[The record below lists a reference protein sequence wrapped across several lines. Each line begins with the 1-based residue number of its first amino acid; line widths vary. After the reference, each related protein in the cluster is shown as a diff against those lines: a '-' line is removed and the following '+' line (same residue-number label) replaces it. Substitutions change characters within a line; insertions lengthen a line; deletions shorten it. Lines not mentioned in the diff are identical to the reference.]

1 MATSLREEMISLS
14 LFGGRLALAEL
25 ILFSVFLT
33 DILLLGIMGEI
44 NLSGVLLANA
54 AFVLCY
60 VTALGFL
67 QGALPLAS
75 QRFEAGDRGG
85 YHAIVAMSLLLGGGM
100 AVLVLLIFLVFP
112 VALLLF
118 DYRPDLIAESWRYIS
133 WVLPAY
139 MLAMIYI
146 PVRNGVIATGSSRW
160 FLTLSLVTLVL
171 NAGVSYLLGFGISI
185 GGLTITGMGTA
196 GIALASTIVDSMLFG
211 GFVWLLHRSG
221 FRLSGIPVDALAGR
235 RWPVVRGHL
244 APIMGIG
251 IPIGIVFFVD
261 STLFSSALMLV
272 GRHGVQGMAAIGLV
286 FEWSALAIMV
296 PVGLSEAIVQRV
308 ARATG
313 KAGPQRMTIATI
325 TMAALMVCTAYVA
338 LLATIHFALGIN
350 VPVYF
355 IVDAAAHPD
364 LVARLDELSMLG
376 FLVAAFHAVIIVL
389 AAILRGL
396 LDVKTSM
403 VATLACYWGIGLG
416 LTVLFVEF
424 LRLDVW
430 YALLAVVIALATST
444 AVIALRLRLRLR
456 MPRDAT

>member
-1 MATSLREEMISLS
+1 MGTSLREEMISLS

-25 ILFSVFLT
+25 VLFSVFLT

-75 QRFEAGDRGG
+75 QRFEAGDHGG

-100 AVLVLLIFLVFP
+100 AVLVMLIFLVFP
-112 VALLLF
+112 VALRLF

-171 NAGVSYLLGFGISI
+171 NAGVSYLLGFGISL

-221 FRLSGIPVDALAGR
+221 FRLSGIPVDALARR
-235 RWPVVRGHL
+235 RWPAVRGQL

-272 GRHGVQGMAAIGLV
+272 GRHDVQGMAAIGLI

-296 PVGLSEAIVQRV
+296 PVGLSESIVQRV
-308 ARATG
+308 ASATG

-325 TMAALMVCTAYVA
+325 TKAALMVCTAYVA
-338 LLATIHFALGIN
+338 LLAFIHFGLGIN

-364 LVARLDELSMLG
+364 LVARLDELAMLG

-389 AAILRGL
+389 AAILRGF

-416 LTVLFVEF
+416 LTVLFVEI

-456 MPRDAT
+456 IPRDAV

>member
-1 MATSLREEMISLS
+1 MSPTLREEMTRLS

-75 QRFEAGDRGG
+75 QRFEAGDRAG
-85 YHAIVAMSLLLGGGM
+85 YHAIVAMSLLLGGVI
-100 AVLVLLIFLVFP
+100 ALLVLAIFLVFP
-112 VALLLF
+112 VALRLF
-118 DYRPDLIAESWRYIS
+118 DYRADLVAESWRYIS

-160 FLTLSLVTLVL
+160 FMTLSLVTLVL
-171 NAGVSYLLGFGISI
+171 NAGVSYVLGFGISL
-185 GGLTITGMGTA
+185 GGLRIAGMGTS
-196 GIALASTIVDSMLFG
+196 GIALASTIVDSMLFA
-211 GFVWLLHRSG
+211 GFVWLLMRSG
-221 FRLSGIPVDALAGR
+221 FRLSGIPTDALSGR
-235 RWPVVRGHL
+235 RWPMVRRQL
-244 APIMGIG
+244 APAMAIG

-261 STLFSSALMLV
+261 STLFSAALMLA
-272 GRHGVQGMAAIGLV
+272 GRHDVQGMAAIGLI
-286 FEWSALAIMV
+286 FEWSALAIMI

-308 ARATG
+308 ASATGPDGFQRATV
-313 KAGPQRMTIATI
+313 AMI
-325 TMAALMVCTAYVA
+325 TKAALMVCTVYVGI
-338 LLATIHFALGIN
+338 LAVIHFGFGIN

-355 IVDAAAHPD
+355 IIDPAAHPD
-364 LVARLDELSMLG
+364 LVARLDGLAFLG

-403 VATLACYWGIGLG
+403 VATLVCYWGFGLG
-416 LTVLFVEF
+416 LTVLFIEI

-444 AVIALRLRLRLR
+444 AVIAWRLRLRL
-456 MPRDAT
+456 AWQTG

>member
-1 MATSLREEMISLS
+1 MLRLS

-75 QRFEAGDRGG
+75 QRFEAGDSGG
-85 YHAIVAMSLLLGGGM
+85 YHAIVVMSLLLGGVI
-100 AVLVLLIFLVFP
+100 ALLVLLIFLAFP
-112 VALLLF
+112 VALRLF
-118 DYRPDLIAESWRYIS
+118 DYPPDLVAESWRYIS

-160 FLTLSLVTLVL
+160 FMTFSLTTLVL
-171 NAGVSYLLGFGISI
+171 NAAASYVLGFGVSL
-185 GGLTITGMGTA
+185 GDLTITGMGTS
-196 GIALASTIVDSMLFG
+196 GIALASTIVDSMLFA
-211 GFVWLLHRSG
+211 GFVWLLFRSG
-221 FRLSGIPVDALAGR
+221 FRLSGIPSDALSGR
-235 RWPVVRGHL
+235 RWPAVRSQL
-244 APIMGIG
+244 APAMAIG

-261 STLFSSALMLV
+261 STLFSAALMV
-272 GRHGVQGMAAIGLV
+272 AGRHDVQGMAALGLI
-286 FEWSALAIMV
+286 FEWSALAIMI

-308 ARATG
+308 ASATG
-313 KAGPQRMTIATI
+313 QTGSQHAMVAVI
-325 TMAALMVCTAYVA
+325 TKAALMVCMVYVGILA
-338 LLATIHFALGIN
+338 LIHFGFGIN

-364 LVARLDELSMLG
+364 LVMRLEELAFLG

-396 LDVKTSM
+396 LDVTTSM
-403 VATLACYWGIGLG
+403 VATLVCYWGIGLG
-416 LTVLFVEF
+416 LTVLFVEIM
-424 LRLDVW
+424 RLNVW
-430 YALLAVVIALATST
+430 YGLLAVVMALATST
-444 AVIALRLRLRLR
+444 AVIAVRLWLR
-456 MPRDAT
+456 MARQII

>member
-1 MATSLREEMISLS
+1 MGTSLREEMISLS

-112 VALLLF
+112 VALRLF

-171 NAGVSYLLGFGISI
+171 NAGVSYLLGFGISL
-185 GGLTITGMGTA
+185 GGLTITGMGTS

-221 FRLSGIPVDALAGR
+221 FRLSGIPVDALARR
-235 RWPVVRGHL
+235 RWPAVRGQL

-272 GRHGVQGMAAIGLV
+272 GRHDVQGMAAIGLI

-296 PVGLSEAIVQRV
+296 PVGLSESIVQRV
-308 ARATG
+308 ASATG

-325 TMAALMVCTAYVA
+325 TKAALMVCTAYVA
-338 LLATIHFALGIN
+338 LLAFIHFGLGIN

-364 LVARLDELSMLG
+364 LVARLDELAMLG

-389 AAILRGL
+389 AAILRGF

-416 LTVLFVEF
+416 LTVLFVEI

-456 MPRDAT
+456 IPRDAT